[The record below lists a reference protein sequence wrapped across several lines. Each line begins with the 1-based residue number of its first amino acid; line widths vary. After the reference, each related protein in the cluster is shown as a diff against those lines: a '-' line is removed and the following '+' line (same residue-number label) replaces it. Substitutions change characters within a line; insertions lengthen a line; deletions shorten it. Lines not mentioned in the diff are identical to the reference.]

1 MRSIWLVALAVSV
14 TAAARQM
21 IVVVQV
27 HRLMNVSRIA
37 IRLVVGMSVV
47 MLLLLVLLLMM
58 MMSSATWPRRRR
70 RFTAFTGSTAA
81 ASRLWGVNSI
91 RRITAA
97 AAAAGLPS

>member
-47 MLLLLVLLLMM
+47 MLLLLMM

>member
-47 MLLLLVLLLMM
+47 MLLLLMM

-97 AAAAGLPS
+97 AAAVGLPS

>member
-1 MRSIWLVALAVSV
+1 MRGIWLVALAVSV
-14 TAAARQM
+14 TAAARQI

-81 ASRLWGVNSI
+81 SRLWGVNSI

-97 AAAAGLPS
+97 AAAVGLPS